1 MIINNLEL
9 NNFGSYEGVNN
20 FDFNTD
26 ENKNIILIGG
36 KNGAGKTTLFT
47 AIRLCIYGYK
57 AFGYQN
63 INSYYNKN
71 IIKLINNAAKL
82 LEPIDAYIKIDISI
96 NNGQDLDNY
105 IIQRGWN
112 LSKNNLV
119 ENIVIYKNNILLNEE
134 EIADFEKF
142 IMQIIPPDLFDLYFF
157 DGEKIADFFLEEG
170 SKIRLKNA
178 FLTLCGYD
186 IFDIM
191 NKNFKRILASST
203 QDNVIIKTFLEL
215 HEKVELDRKK
225 LDKLKCQLLENYS
238 NVENIDSEI
247 KHLDDIYKKQ
257 GGVSKKEWDKKFQ
270 TLKDE
275 ERFREEQNAQLK
287 KVANDILPFL
297 ILKKELLHL
306 NDKIQEEI
314 DLKKY
319 SAFNS
324 ILKQDS
330 IIKLFEDKI
339 ENSKNI
345 ASVINS
351 ITKEV
356 NQTYLKRNILLDL
369 STEQSGLLQYQI
381 NKIFEYD
388 PKNIA
393 KYTKAIKDSIKK
405 SQNIRDE
412 IEKCNIDKIDDYAN
426 QKSSLLDKKSKLL
439 NNSVMLGNQIQQLET
454 EFAILNSDYQR
465 AKKNYES
472 ELKKNSINDISAK
485 AVLMLEQLEKELYQE
500 QIKKVENT
508 FKQEIDKLMRKVDFI
523 NDIKIDSNFN
533 ITLYRRTD
541 YSLGQIKEIINNIG
555 LDGIES
561 TLGNHAY
568 KVIKNIKNFKDK
580 EKIININVELDKTSF
595 SNGEKQI
602 FIMALYKALMSLCR
616 NEVPFVID
624 TPFARIDTEHRNN
637 ISKHFFKEL
646 KGQVFILSTN
656 EEIEN
661 KQLEMLENKLAVK
674 YMLENQDNKSTKIK
688 KNLYFAEV

>member
-112 LSKNNLV
+112 LAKNNLV

-215 HEKVELDRKK
+215 HEKVELDGKK

-238 NVENIDSEI
+238 DVENIDSEI

-270 TLKDE
+270 TLRDE

-330 IIKLFEDKI
+330 IIKLFENKI
-339 ENSKNI
+339 GNSKNI
-345 ASVINS
+345 ASILNS
-351 ITKEV
+351 IAADV

-533 ITLYRRTD
+533 ITLYRKTD
-541 YSLGQIKEIINNIG
+541 YSLKQIKEIINNIG

-561 TLGNHAY
+561 TLGNEAY
-568 KVIKNIKNFKDK
+568 EIIKNIKTFKDK

-602 FIMALYKALMSLCR
+602 FIMALYKSLMSLCR

>member
-82 LEPIDAYIKIDISI
+82 LEPIDAYVKINISI
-96 NNGQDLDNY
+96 NNGQDLDSY
-105 IIQRGWN
+105 IIQRVWN
-112 LSKNNLV
+112 LVKSNIIETLVISKNN
-119 ENIVIYKNNILLNEE
+119 IQLNEDE
-134 EIADFEKF
+134 VADFEKF

-191 NKNFKRILASST
+191 NKNFKRILSNST
-203 QDNVIIKTFLEL
+203 QDNVITKTFLEL
-215 HEKVELDRKK
+215 HEKIETEGKQ

-238 NVENIDSEI
+238 DVENIDSEI

-270 TLKDE
+270 TLRDE
-275 ERFREEQNAQLK
+275 ERFREEQNSQLK

-297 ILKKELLHL
+297 ILKKELLNL

-330 IIKLFEDKI
+330 IIKLFKNKI
-339 ENSKNI
+339 ENSKNV
-345 ASVINS
+345 ASIIDS

-381 NKIFEYD
+381 NKIFEYN
-388 PKNIA
+388 PKNIS

-405 SQNIRDE
+405 SQLIRDE
-412 IEKCNIDKIDDYAN
+412 IERCNIDKIDDYAN

-439 NNSVMLGNQIQQLET
+439 NNSVMIGNQIQQMESK
-454 EFAILNSDYQR
+454 FAILNGDYQR

-508 FKQEIDKLMRKVDFI
+508 FKQEISKLMRKEDFI

-533 ITLYRRTD
+533 ITLYRKTY
-541 YSLGQIKEIINNIG
+541 YSLKQIKEIINNIG
-555 LDGIES
+555 LDGVES
-561 TLGNHAY
+561 TLGSEAY
-568 KVIKNIKNFKDK
+568 DVIKSIKNFKDK
-580 EKIININVELDKTSF
+580 DEIINISVELDKTSF

-602 FIMALYKALMSLCR
+602 FIMALYKSLMSLCR

-661 KQLEMLENKLAVK
+661 KQLKMLDNKLSVK
-674 YMLENQDNKSTKIK
+674 YMLENQDNKSTKIR
-688 KNLYFAEV
+688 KNLYFTEV

>member
-112 LSKNNLV
+112 LAKNNLV

-215 HEKVELDRKK
+215 HEKVELDGKK

-238 NVENIDSEI
+238 DVENIDSEI

-270 TLKDE
+270 TLRDE

-330 IIKLFEDKI
+330 IIKLFENKI

-345 ASVINS
+345 ASILNS
-351 ITKEV
+351 IAADV

-533 ITLYRRTD
+533 ITLYRKTD
-541 YSLGQIKEIINNIG
+541 YSLKQIKEIINNIG

-561 TLGNHAY
+561 TLGNEAY
-568 KVIKNIKNFKDK
+568 EVIKNIKTFKDK

-602 FIMALYKALMSLCR
+602 FIMALYKSLMSLCR

>member
-1 MIINNLEL
+1 MIINNLEV

-82 LEPIDAYIKIDISI
+82 LEPIDAYVKIDISI

-112 LSKNNLV
+112 LAKNNLV

-191 NKNFKRILASST
+191 NKNFKRILANST

-215 HEKVELDRKK
+215 HEKVELDGKK
-225 LDKLKCQLLENYS
+225 LNKLKCQLLQNYS
-238 NVENIDSEI
+238 DVENIDSEI

-287 KVANDILPFL
+287 KVANDVLPFL
-297 ILKKELLHL
+297 ILKKELLRL

-330 IIKLFEDKI
+330 IIKLFEDKMG
-339 ENSKNI
+339 NNKNI
-345 ASVINS
+345 AFILNS
-351 ITKEV
+351 IIADV
-356 NQTYLKRNILLDL
+356 NKTYLKRNILLDL

-439 NNSVMLGNQIQQLET
+439 NNSVMLGNRIQQLET

-508 FKQEIDKLMRKVDFI
+508 FKQEINKLMRKVDFI

-533 ITLYRRTD
+533 ITLYRKTD
-541 YSLGQIKEIINNIG
+541 YSLKQIKEIINNIG

-561 TLGNHAY
+561 TLGNEAY
-568 KVIKNIKNFKDK
+568 EVIKNIKTFKDK

-602 FIMALYKALMSLCR
+602 FIMALYKSLMSLCR

-661 KQLEMLENKLAVK
+661 KQLKMLENKLAVK

>member
-82 LEPIDAYIKIDISI
+82 LEPIDAYVKINISI

-105 IIQRGWN
+105 VIQRGWN
-112 LSKNNLV
+112 LAKNNLV

-405 SQNIRDE
+405 SQSIRDE
-412 IEKCNIDKIDDYAN
+412 IEKCNIDKIDYYAN

-439 NNSVMLGNQIQQLET
+439 NNSVMIGNQIQQMES

-500 QIKKVENT
+500 QIKKVENM
-508 FKQEIDKLMRKVDFI
+508 FKKEIDKLMRKVDFI

>member
-82 LEPIDAYIKIDISI
+82 LEPVDAYIKIDISI

-112 LSKNNLV
+112 LAKNNLV

-215 HEKVELDRKK
+215 HEKVELDGKK

-238 NVENIDSEI
+238 DVENIDSEI

-270 TLKDE
+270 TLRDE

-330 IIKLFEDKI
+330 IIKLFENKI
-339 ENSKNI
+339 GNSKNI
-345 ASVINS
+345 ASILNS
-351 ITKEV
+351 IAADV

-533 ITLYRRTD
+533 ITLYRKTD
-541 YSLGQIKEIINNIG
+541 YSLKQIKEIINNIG

-561 TLGNHAY
+561 TLGNEAY
-568 KVIKNIKNFKDK
+568 EVIKNIKTFKDK

-602 FIMALYKALMSLCR
+602 FIMALYKSLMSLCR

>member
-1 MIINNLEL
+1 MIINNIEL

-26 ENKNIILIGG
+26 ESKNIILIGG

-82 LEPIDAYIKIDISI
+82 LEPIDAYVKINISI

-105 IIQRGWN
+105 VIQRGWN
-112 LSKNNLV
+112 LAKNNLI
-119 ENIVIYKNNILLNEE
+119 ETLVILKNDIQLNEE
-134 EIADFEKF
+134 EVADFEKF

-191 NKNFKRILASST
+191 NKNFKRILSNST
-203 QDNVIIKTFLEL
+203 QDNIIIKTFLEL
-215 HEKVELDRKK
+215 HERVETDEKK

-238 NVENIDSEI
+238 DVENIDSEI

-275 ERFREEQNAQLK
+275 ERFREEQNSQLK

-297 ILKKELLHL
+297 ILKKELLNL

-330 IIKLFEDKI
+330 IVKLFENKI
-339 ENSKNI
+339 RNIKNI
-345 ASVINS
+345 ASVIDS

-388 PKNIA
+388 PKNIS

-405 SQNIRDE
+405 SQLIRDE

-439 NNSVMLGNQIQQLET
+439 NNSVMLGNQIQQMES

-508 FKQEIDKLMRKVDFI
+508 FKQEIDKLMRKEDFI

-533 ITLYRRTD
+533 ITLYRKTD
-541 YSLGQIKEIINNIG
+541 YSLKQIKEIIKNIG

-561 TLGNHAY
+561 TLGSEAY
-568 KVIKNIKNFKDK
+568 DVIKSIKNFKDK
-580 EKIININVELDKTSF
+580 DKIINISVELDKTSF

-602 FIMALYKALMSLCR
+602 FIMALYKSLMSLCR

-661 KQLEMLENKLAVK
+661 KQLEMLDNKLAVK
-674 YMLENQDNKSTKIK
+674 YMLENQDNKSTKIR

>member
-1 MIINNLEL
+1 
-9 NNFGSYEGVNN
+9 
-20 FDFNTD
+20 
-26 ENKNIILIGG
+26 
-36 KNGAGKTTLFT
+36 
-47 AIRLCIYGYK
+47 
-57 AFGYQN
+57 
-63 INSYYNKN
+63 
-71 IIKLINNAAKL
+71 
-82 LEPIDAYIKIDISI
+82 
-96 NNGQDLDNY
+96 
-105 IIQRGWN
+105 
-112 LSKNNLV
+112 
-119 ENIVIYKNNILLNEE
+119 
-134 EIADFEKF
+134 
-142 IMQIIPPDLFDLYFF
+142 MQIIPPDLFDLYFF

-215 HEKVELDRKK
+215 HEKVELDGKK

-238 NVENIDSEI
+238 DVENIDSEI

-270 TLKDE
+270 TLRDE

-330 IIKLFEDKI
+330 IIKLFENKI
-339 ENSKNI
+339 GNSKNI
-345 ASVINS
+345 ASILNS
-351 ITKEV
+351 IAADV

-533 ITLYRRTD
+533 ITLYRKTD
-541 YSLGQIKEIINNIG
+541 YSLKQIKEIINNIG

-561 TLGNHAY
+561 TLGNEAY
-568 KVIKNIKNFKDK
+568 EVIKNIKTFKDK

-602 FIMALYKALMSLCR
+602 FIMALYKSLMSLCR

>member
-26 ENKNIILIGG
+26 ESKNIILIGG

-71 IIKLINNAAKL
+71 IVKLINNAAKL
-82 LEPIDAYIKIDISI
+82 LEPIDAYVKINISI

-105 IIQRGWN
+105 VIQRGWN
-112 LSKNNLV
+112 LAKNNLV
-119 ENIVIYKNNILLNEE
+119 ETLIIFKNDIQLNEE
-134 EIADFEKF
+134 EVADFEKF
-142 IMQIIPPDLFDLYFF
+142 VMQIIPPDLFDLYFF

-191 NKNFKRILASST
+191 NKNFKRILANST
-203 QDNVIIKTFLEL
+203 QDNIIIKTFLEL
-215 HEKVELDRKK
+215 HEKVESDGKK
-225 LDKLKCQLLENYS
+225 LDKLKEQLLENYAD
-238 NVENIDSEI
+238 VENIDSEI

-275 ERFREEQNAQLK
+275 ERFREEQNSQLK

-297 ILKKELLHL
+297 ILKNELLQL
-306 NDKIQEEI
+306 NDKIIEEI

-319 SAFNS
+319 SAFSS
-324 ILKQDS
+324 ILKQDD
-330 IIKLFEDKI
+330 IIKLFENKI
-339 ENSKNI
+339 PNNKNI
-345 ASVINS
+345 GAIINS
-351 ITKEV
+351 IATEV
-356 NQTYLKRNILLDL
+356 NQTYVKKNILLDL

-388 PKNIA
+388 PKNIV

-405 SQNIRDE
+405 SQAIRDE

-439 NNSVMLGNQIQQLET
+439 NNSVMISNQIQQMES

-500 QIKKVENT
+500 QIKKVECS
-508 FKQEIDKLMRKVDFI
+508 FKKEIDKLMRKEDFI

-533 ITLYRRTD
+533 ITLYRKTD
-541 YSLGQIKEIINNIG
+541 YSLKQIKEIINNIG
-555 LDGIES
+555 LDGIET
-561 TLGNHAY
+561 TLGKEAFD
-568 KVIKNIKNFKDK
+568 VIKNIKSFKDK
-580 EKIININVELDKTSF
+580 DKTINISVELDKTSF

-602 FIMALYKALMSLCR
+602 FIMALYKSLMSLCR

-661 KQLEMLENKLAVK
+661 KQLEMLDNKLAVK
-674 YMLENQDNKSTKIK
+674 YMLENQDNKSTKIR

>member
-112 LSKNNLV
+112 LAKNNLV

-215 HEKVELDRKK
+215 HEKVELDGKK

-238 NVENIDSEI
+238 DVENIDSEI

-257 GGVSKKEWDKKFQ
+257 GGVSKREWDKKFQ
-270 TLKDE
+270 TLRDE

-330 IIKLFEDKI
+330 IIKLFENKI
-339 ENSKNI
+339 GNSKNI
-345 ASVINS
+345 ASILNS
-351 ITKEV
+351 IAADV

-533 ITLYRRTD
+533 ITLYRKTD
-541 YSLGQIKEIINNIG
+541 YSLKQIKEIINNIG

-561 TLGNHAY
+561 TLGNEAY
-568 KVIKNIKNFKDK
+568 EVIKNIKTFKDK

-602 FIMALYKALMSLCR
+602 FIMALYKSLMSLCR

>member
-405 SQNIRDE
+405 SQSIRDE

-426 QKSSLLDKKSKLL
+426 QKSSLLDEKSKLL
-439 NNSVMLGNQIQQLET
+439 NNSVMIGNQIQQMES

-500 QIKKVENT
+500 QIKKVENM
-508 FKQEIDKLMRKVDFI
+508 FKKEIDKLMRKVDFI

>member
-112 LSKNNLV
+112 LAKNNLV

-215 HEKVELDRKK
+215 HEKVELDGKK

-238 NVENIDSEI
+238 DVENIDSEI

-270 TLKDE
+270 TLRDE

-330 IIKLFEDKI
+330 IIKLFENKI
-339 ENSKNI
+339 GNSKNI
-345 ASVINS
+345 ASILNS
-351 ITKEV
+351 IAADV

-485 AVLMLEQLEKELYQE
+485 AILMLEQLEKELYQE

-533 ITLYRRTD
+533 ITLYRKTD
-541 YSLGQIKEIINNIG
+541 YSLKQIKEIINNIG

-561 TLGNHAY
+561 TLGNEAY
-568 KVIKNIKNFKDK
+568 EVIKNIKTFKDK

-602 FIMALYKALMSLCR
+602 FIMALYKSLMSLCR

>member
-112 LSKNNLV
+112 LAKNNLV

-215 HEKVELDRKK
+215 HEKVELDGKK

-238 NVENIDSEI
+238 DVENIDSEI

-270 TLKDE
+270 TLRDE

-330 IIKLFEDKI
+330 IIKLFENKI
-339 ENSKNI
+339 GNSKNI
-345 ASVINS
+345 ASILNS
-351 ITKEV
+351 IAADV

-533 ITLYRRTD
+533 ITLYRKTD
-541 YSLGQIKEIINNIG
+541 YSLKQIKEIINNIG

-561 TLGNHAY
+561 TLGNEAY
-568 KVIKNIKNFKDK
+568 EVIKNIKTFKDK

-602 FIMALYKALMSLCR
+602 FIMALYKSLMSLCR